1 MELINYFNIII
12 IIIIIINV
20 IIVYL
25 NLKLLSVCGYFYLSF
40 LLSPLRDNTITHG

>member
-1 MELINYFNIII
+1 MEWINYFNNIII

-40 LLSPLRDNTITHG
+40 FIITTTR